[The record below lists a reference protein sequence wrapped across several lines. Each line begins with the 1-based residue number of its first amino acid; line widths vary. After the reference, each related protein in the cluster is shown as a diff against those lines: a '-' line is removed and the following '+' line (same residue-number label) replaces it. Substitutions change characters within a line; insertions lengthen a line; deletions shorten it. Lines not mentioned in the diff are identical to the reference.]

1 MTRLTKKKDGDSS
14 LVAELLTMAS
24 SLDVAQHVD
33 RGRFVLS
40 SIQISSLK
48 QLRTS
53 TMINFAKYMLLSKKI
68 KEKIKDF
75 VLARF
80 KVISQM
86 LYVHYKKLRFLQRK
100 LFSVAEDY

>member
-24 SLDVAQHVD
+24 S
-33 RGRFVLS
+33 
-40 SIQISSLK
+40 
-48 QLRTS
+48 S